1 MNSFVPQPLV
11 KASALHKVYTTEAFC
26 KMPPT
31 KWANFYLY
39 TCTRLAQ
46 AAKTYGGHGA
56 NMAPADCTAYLRK
69 LGNELVRPLVNS
81 TVATLNAPLSP
92 GVLLLGQLQMHITT
106 TFGINPL

>member
-1 MNSFVPQPLV
+1 MGELLPVH
-11 KASALHKVYTTEAFC
+11 LHLPGTGCQNV
-26 KMPPT
+26 
-31 KWANFYLY
+31 
-39 TCTRLAQ
+39 
-46 AAKTYGGHGA
+46 GGHGA
-56 NMAPADCTAYLRK
+56 NMVPADCTAYLQK